1 MDNGILI
8 LLLLVAFNVKHF
20 LADFVWQFEYMILE
34 KGIYGAPGGIHHS
47 GMHAFFTFGIL
58 VWINLPMAL
67 VGSVID
73 FIIHYHTDWAKQQ
86 TNKGC
91 TPNDAK
97 FWMLMGFDQM
107 VHHLTYLALIGLAI
121 Y

>member
-1 MDNGILI
+1 VDNGILI